1 MQKKTTT
8 LLLPQHGTDSSV
20 RLTASELNEQ
30 KLAEPS
36 HQTIENILNYSKAL
50 NVEPS
55 KVTGR
60 FIEYL
65 GN

>member
-1 MQKKTTT
+1 MQKKTTPF
-8 LLLPQHGTDSSV
+8 LLPQHGTESSV

-36 HQTIENILNYSKAL
+36 QQSIENILNYSKAL
-50 NVEPS
+50 EVKRS
-55 KVTGR
+55 KVIGD